1 MNEKKKPREDVAIR
15 MDREFV
21 NELVKDYH
29 ESTGIMMG
37 EREILTHYAMLG
49 LKTVKE
55 QKEMGNLFKQG
66 LGGMFGGK

>member
-1 MNEKKKPREDVAIR
+1 MSEKKKPREDIDVS
-15 MDREFV
+15 MDREFF

-37 EREILTHYAMLG
+37 KREILTHYAMIG

-55 QKEMGNLFKQG
+55 QKEMGNFFKQN
-66 LGGMFGGK
+66 LGGMFK